1 MENRDKNFNLL
12 PVSRKD
18 MNMSQLEYGLKTGG
32 LTEKEIIRIFE
43 KALNKYA
50 DESKDP
56 CISKGRKKMKKDTN
70 CCGIC
75 NPDAAVQPEY
85 DYRYYFNHRYC
96 RLFLELYPNTDK
108 NGLVKFQ
115 QNGIVWNLY
124 ISDYNDNSVTRELL
138 ENLDIDA
145 PEGFG
150 INVLREIFK
159 TLECEKIFIKEY
171 IGNENRL

>member
-1 MENRDKNFNLL
+1 
-12 PVSRKD
+12 
-18 MNMSQLEYGLKTGG
+18 
-32 LTEKEIIRIFE
+32 
-43 KALNKYA
+43 
-50 DESKDP
+50 
-56 CISKGRKKMKKDTN
+56 MKKDTN
-70 CCGIC
+70 GGIC

-85 DYRYYFNHRYC
+85 DYIYNFYHRYC
-96 RLFLELYPNTDK
+96 CMFLGLYPNTDK
-108 NGLVKFQ
+108 NGLVKFC

-124 ISDYNDNSVTRELL
+124 IFDFNDNPVTREIL

-150 INVLREIFK
+150 INVLREIFR